1 MSSWPSSPSTG
12 PWAAAGK
19 LRMTLAHRRAKIY
32 PSKRR
37 AENFPRFFSME
48 KDEVE
53 DHMADSL
60 PDERIRQMLTVDEMM
75 IGCFL
80 VQIEDETII
89 FGSPP
94 EIIKVLMNRRKP
106 MPTTVVLPAN
116 FFWLEEVQ
124 AELEFPLYHFLF
136 FRGGFFQGE
145 KLKVIGTADQIDRIR
160 QTIKAYLAGSG

>member
-1 MSSWPSSPSTG
+1 
-12 PWAAAGK
+12 
-19 LRMTLAHRRAKIY
+19 
-32 PSKRR
+32 
-37 AENFPRFFSME
+37 
-48 KDEVE
+48 
-53 DHMADSL
+53 
-60 PDERIRQMLTVDEMM
+60 MLTVDELM

-160 QTIKAYLAGSG
+160 RILRLTLLGPDESLMRKWHIPQQEMARQLAITNHFALRRQEGAIAEVDDLVEFIYFKEGRQN